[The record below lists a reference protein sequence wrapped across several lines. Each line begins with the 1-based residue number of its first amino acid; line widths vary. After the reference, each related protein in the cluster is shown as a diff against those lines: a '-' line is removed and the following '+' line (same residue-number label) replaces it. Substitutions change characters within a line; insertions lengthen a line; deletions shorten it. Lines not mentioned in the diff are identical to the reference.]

1 MCKNCHYKGIFKPHD
16 VLNYTPPTGATEKRR
31 TVKRRGEP
39 LRYNMCPLQGHVSK
53 AYVQYEQG
61 HVSKAC
67 VQGICPIRAG
77 ACVQGMC
84 PIRAGA
90 CVQYEQG
97 HVFKACVQYEQGH
110 VSKACVQYEQ
120 GHVFNAHLF
129 ARTQIPYLPH
139 IRSCFAD
146 WKPLFCRR
154 PALPVPLSAAKTV
167 VPQKRSAAE
176 GMQRPCGGYRSAVRK
191 VCFGNAGDQLR
202 ERPGYAIAKNAAKT
216 AG

>member
-1 MCKNCHYKGIFKPHD
+1 MRPLQGRRKN
-16 VLNYTPPTGATEKRR
+16 
-31 TVKRRGEP
+31 GEP
-39 LRYNMCPLQGHVSK
+39 LNVGASPYAIICAPYRGMCPRHVSNTSR
-53 AYVQYEQG
+53 G

-67 VQGICPIRAG
+67 VQYR
-77 ACVQGMC
+77 QGHVFK
-84 PIRAGA
+84 A
-90 CVQYEQG
+90 CVQYGQG

-110 VSKACVQYEQ
+110 VFK
-120 GHVFNAHLF
+120 AHLF